1 MKDKLIAKNIR
12 KAVKILEK
20 HELKPDGDGSITIDP
35 IFEEIQ
41 IQSSNYYCSW
51 ALRYKEQVFM
61 DIIKTRGTN
70 KEKQILVIKD
80 MLEAM
85 EKMH

>member
-1 MKDKLIAKNIR
+1 MKEKLTAKDI
-12 KAVKILEK
+12 KKVVKELEK
-20 HELKPDGDGSITIDP
+20 HELKPDGDGLITINP

-51 ALRYKEQVFM
+51 AFRYKGQIFM
-61 DIIKTRGTN
+61 NIIKTRGTN

-85 EKMH
+85 ERMH